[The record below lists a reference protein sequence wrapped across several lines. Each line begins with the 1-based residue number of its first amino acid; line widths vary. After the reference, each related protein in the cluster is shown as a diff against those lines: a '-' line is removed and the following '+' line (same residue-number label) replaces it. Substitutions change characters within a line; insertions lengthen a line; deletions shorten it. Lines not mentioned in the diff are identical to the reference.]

1 MKQTASSI
9 KKAAPL
15 CKRRD
20 RRPLTQAPVFIACAL
35 LLVSVAPLRV
45 WGDQVEMQ
53 NGDRYVGQV
62 LSLNTNAVVL
72 QSTVLGTVRLPRS
85 KVAVITLGPVPA
97 TNSPALPLSANAQP
111 LAPSATPAIAATN
124 LSPALHGLS
133 MSTNLIQQVQ
143 AQFLSGAGPEANA
156 KFNELLGGLMSGKLS
171 ADDIRAEA
179 KAAADQL
186 RALQKESGEDT
197 GFATSAYLAILDHF
211 LKETAPSGPTTNA
224 PGTSPKA
231 KPQSNQ
237 NEN

>member
-1 MKQTASSI
+1 MKRTASSI
-9 KKAAPL
+9 EKAAAV

-20 RRPLTQAPVFIACAL
+20 RRPLAQALGIIVCAL
-35 LLVSVAPLRV
+35 LLLSAAPLRV

-97 TNSPALPLSANAQP
+97 TNSPALPLPANAQFP
-111 LAPSATPAIAATN
+111 ASSATPAIVPTN

-143 AQFLSGAGPEANA
+143 KQFLSGAGPEANA
-156 KFNELLGGLMSGKLS
+156 KFNELLGGLMNGKLS
-171 ADDIRAEA
+171 VDDIRAEA
-179 KAAADQL
+179 KSAADQL
-186 RALQKESGEDT
+186 RALQRESGEDT

-211 LKETAPSGPTTNA
+211 LKETAPSGSATNTSAA
-224 PGTSPKA
+224 PPGS